1 MTMNIQQAL
10 NHTTK
15 NIHLTQPQME
25 EIMRS
30 IMQGEAT
37 EAQIGALMMGLR
49 MKGESIDEMT
59 AAARVMREFAI
70 KSM

>member
-10 NHTTK
+10 NHITK

-30 IMQGEAT
+30 IMQGEANPKHK
-37 EAQIGALMMGLR
+37 LVL
-49 MKGESIDEMT
+49 
-59 AAARVMREFAI
+59 
-70 KSM
+70 